1 MARPAET
8 CAECRAL
15 VAADQMAAHIGWHT
29 SLTTAIGLVTTR
41 TNANHPH
48 GPVAASAERS
58 AKK

>member
-15 VAADQMAAHIGWHT
+15 VAADQMADHVAWHT
-29 SLTTAIGLVTTR
+29 SLTTAVGLVTTR
-41 TNANHPH
+41 TNTNHPH
-48 GPVAASAERS
+48 GPVAGAAERS